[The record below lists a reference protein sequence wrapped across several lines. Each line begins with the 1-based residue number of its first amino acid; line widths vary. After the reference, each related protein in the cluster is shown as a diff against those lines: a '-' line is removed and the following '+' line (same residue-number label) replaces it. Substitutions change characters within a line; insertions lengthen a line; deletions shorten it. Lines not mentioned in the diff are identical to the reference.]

1 MAFLAI
7 KCVYVCFKLSFLH
20 FARADARALD
30 FRITFVVDIT
40 TTYDVAL
47 KLARGIGLQVATASD
62 VAFHLLCLAGI
73 GLHVTT
79 AGDIEFRLTHLAF
92 HDQIATARQIAF
104 QLIGLQHLDA
114 HRATT

>member
-1 MAFLAI
+1 M
-7 KCVYVCFKLSFLH
+7 CFKLSFLH
-20 FARADARALD
+20 FARAKAATFD

-40 TTYDVAL
+40 TTNDVAL
-47 KLARGIGLQVATASD
+47 ELACGIGLQVATASD
-62 VAFHLLCLAGI
+62 VAFHLLCLTGI

-104 QLIGLQHLDA
+104 QLIGLLHLDA